1 MIDPYLRVLLIFSA
15 AVGILILLFIL
26 LIIILRVRHVV
37 NEKRFRSKSRLWEGY
52 FFDYLQ
58 GEIPLD
64 NTVKYFKRE
73 TNYNW
78 LRLFFTAFLE
88 KLDGPDFEK
97 TKILCQKI
105 GLIDYY
111 RKKLHH
117 STNAGKALAA
127 KTLGALR
134 HQESVPQMV
143 RLLRSNNPVLV
154 QAAADG
160 LSKSGDTDS
169 FIRVARALLKNTYFT
184 YEGTA
189 EILTGYGEKICP
201 IINQFLKEESQ
212 NISPETSR
220 QGRRKS
226 RRLYNKKSPD
236 RAVLISLMVNLIG
249 YYRYEKALPQL
260 DNLLKSSDEET
271 TVHILKTFMR
281 IEKVPPNLDIK
292 PFLTHYYWVIRSF
305 GAQIW
310 IFTGDSSAL
319 PQLEKMLSDR
329 HWWVRF
335 HTASALKKAGTN
347 GLDILKRKT
356 AEETGAAADISRYVI
371 NLKEVN

>member
-1 MIDPYLRVLLIFSA
+1 MIDPFLRLLLLFAI
-15 AVGILILLFIL
+15 AVGILIVLFML
-26 LIIILRVRHVV
+26 LIIILRIRHVV
-37 NEKRFRSKSRLWEGY
+37 NEKRYRFKSQLWEGY

-58 GEIPLD
+58 DEIPLE
-64 NTVKYFKRE
+64 NAVKRFKRE

-78 LRLFFTAFLE
+78 LRLFFTTYLE
-88 KLDGPDFEK
+88 KLDGRDFEK
-97 TKILCQKI
+97 TKILCREI

-117 STNAGKALAA
+117 STTTGKALAA

-143 RLLRSNNPVLV
+143 KLLRSNNPILI
-154 QAAADG
+154 QAAAYG

-169 FIRVARALLKNTYFT
+169 FINAAMALLKNTYFT

-212 NISPETSR
+212 NILPETNR
-220 QGRRKS
+220 QERRKPAYS
-226 RRLYNKKSPD
+226 HNKDSIDP
-236 RAVLISLMVNLIG
+236 AVLISLMVNLIG
-249 YYRYEKALPQL
+249 YYRYEQALPQL

-271 TVHILKTFMR
+271 TVHILKAFQR
-281 IEKVPPNLDIK
+281 IGKVPPNFDVK
-292 PFLTHYYWVIRSF
+292 PYLQHYYWVVRSF

-335 HTASALKKAGTN
+335 HTASALKKAGAE
-347 GLDILKRKT
+347 GIAILKRKAT
-356 AEETGAAADISRYVI
+356 KETGTAADISRYVI
-371 NLKEVN
+371 YLKEVR